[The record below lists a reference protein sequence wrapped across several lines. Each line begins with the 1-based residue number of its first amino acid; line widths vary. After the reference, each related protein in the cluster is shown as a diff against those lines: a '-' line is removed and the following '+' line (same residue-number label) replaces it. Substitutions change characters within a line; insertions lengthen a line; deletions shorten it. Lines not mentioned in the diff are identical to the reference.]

1 MSAIFDSVVRNLSI
15 CSPSRDDQLQLQ
27 LTPHIEPPDNATVSI
42 TFQPS
47 LRADDRL
54 PDTAII
60 SSNHVYFYV
69 HRHRLLAA
77 SSNGFAG
84 RFFDPQIGFG
94 GFLPTI
100 YVPESGDVLNVV
112 LHTMYDRSCVHFYP
126 SLETV
131 EAALTALGKYGVAV
145 DAYAAPGQPVFQ
157 LLTSHAPYRP
167 IETYALAGQYGL
179 EDVAVVVSGHLLPFD
194 LSSLTDDIAIKMGP
208 VYLKRLVLLHQSR
221 LNHLR
226 NIILEPPARHPPTAE
241 CGEVE
246 QGKLTSAWAHASA
259 QFVWD
264 ASPSKIAR
272 RSLSFV
278 DHLLR
283 STHGQ
288 LDLFLCRHLG
298 QLVAHLPRAHRREHY
313 VRVLQAQ
320 INREDTECGCFLD
333 CGQGAWSTP
342 SSSPPPPNRRRRY

>member
-1 MSAIFDSVVRNLSI
+1 MDFPQLPFYPSPDPTSPPTSPQASGSTPGDASGNLGQTVMPVSVRNF
-15 CSPSRDDQLQLQ
+15 RQR
-27 LTPHIEPPDNATVSI
+27 EPPDNATVSI

-131 EAALTALGKYGVAV
+131 EAALTALGKYGVAI

-264 ASPSKIAR
+264 ASPSISAN
-272 RSLSFV
+272 SLRIYLERIGENTTCES
-278 DHLLR
+278 
-283 STHGQ
+283 
-288 LDLFLCRHLG
+288 CRLKLIERIQNVVVSWTAVKNYEG
-298 QLVAHLPRAHRREHY
+298 
-313 VRVLQAQ
+313 
-320 INREDTECGCFLD
+320 F
-333 CGQGAWSTP
+333 
-342 SSSPPPPNRRRRY
+342 